1 MENADQTVRR
11 RISRIHDHVAAS
23 AASDEAL
30 PPSPHLFPMNCSST
44 LSTLMQ
50 RRDNR
55 LLFARQTPASRGRFM
70 QQVEISQD
78 TGSGGSQPN
87 TLPNCFR
94 SGGSASFQN
103 PGEPLFSRKTMF
115 DSTAPSSRT
124 ETPMKQDTMF
134 SSYEAPLFAREN
146 SGRIEKQQLRCGGRR
161 SCRGIEW
168 SPRMD
173 VTESGPKYVVT
184 VELPGVRAT
193 DVQVEV
199 DDDSLRIMGKRLVS
213 QWRVANGCE
222 GWKPTYHQREILEGP
237 YRVAWPLPKD
247 VNKDGVSAELMDG
260 FLRVTLPKL

>member
-11 RISRIHDHVAAS
+11 RISRIHDQVAAS

-30 PPSPHLFPMNCSST
+30 PPSPHLFAMNCSSS

-55 LLFARQTPASRGRFM
+55 LLFARQAPASRGRFM
-70 QQVEISQD
+70 QQVERSQD
-78 TGSGGSQPN
+78 AGSGGSQRGA
-87 TLPNCFR
+87 LPNCFC

-103 PGEPLFSRKTMF
+103 SGEPLFSRKTMF
-115 DSTAPSSRT
+115 DSSAPSSRT
-124 ETPMKQDTMF
+124 ETPMRQDAVF
-134 SSYEAPLFAREN
+134 SSSEAPLFAREN
-146 SGRIEKQQLRCGGRR
+146 SGRIEKQQLRCRGRR
-161 SCRGIEW
+161 SSRGIEW

-184 VELPGVRAT
+184 VELPGVRAA

-213 QWRVANGCE
+213 QWRVAG

-247 VNKDGVSAELMDG
+247 VNRDGASAELMDG